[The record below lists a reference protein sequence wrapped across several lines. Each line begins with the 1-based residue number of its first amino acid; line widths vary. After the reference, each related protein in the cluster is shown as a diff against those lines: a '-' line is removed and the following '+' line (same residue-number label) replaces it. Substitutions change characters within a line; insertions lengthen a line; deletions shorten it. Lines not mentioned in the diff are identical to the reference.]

1 VETYSARLEKS
12 GRILIPA
19 AVRRTLGL
27 AEGSMVVVK
36 VEPSG
41 AIGIVSRSQALA
53 QARKEL
59 RKHIPPGR
67 DLVEE
72 LIHDR
77 QREAAEMDNVEAAR
91 S

>member
-1 VETYSARLEKS
+1 METYSARLEKS

-59 RKHIPPGR
+59 RKHIPVDR

-72 LIHDR
+72 LIQDR
-77 QREAAEMDNVEAAR
+77 QREAAEMDQAEAAR

>member
-19 AVRRTLGL
+19 AVRRSLGL

-36 VEPSG
+36 VESSG

-59 RKHIPPGR
+59 RKHIPAGR

-72 LIHDR
+72 LIQDR
-77 QREAAEMDNVEAAR
+77 QREAAGMDEAEAAH

>member
-1 VETYSARLEKS
+1 VETYAARLEKS

-36 VEPSG
+36 VESSG
-41 AIGIVSRSQALA
+41 EIGIISRSQALA
-53 QARKEL
+53 KARKDL
-59 RKHIPPGR
+59 RKFVPPGR

-72 LIHDR
+72 LIQDR
-77 QREAAEMDNVEAAR
+77 RKEAETDDVAAAH